1 MTTSS
6 HRRPKTVQNGCY
18 TIGFDNLPHNWFLT
32 YNLSATHSLSSW
44 WQGIFV
50 STRFVE
56 IGHPRLES
64 FVFSAR
70 VFDGSINQGAR
81 LLGFN
86 GVFRDSFRRITGRFP
101 NEIRPNDRFIKR
113 YTKLYKTIHYD
124 IMVHH
129 GLHSL
134 WSLWR
139 YVWRRWRIEQLGL
152 LFSIGSHRWPKTVQ
166 NGCYI
171 IGFDNFPHTWFLT
184 YNWSHSL
191 ISWWQG
197 IFGSRRVVGI
207 FHPRASLASLIAHSG

>member
-44 WQGIFV
+44 WQGIFG

-113 YTKLYKTIHYD
+113 YTKLYKVIQCYTKLYKVIQSYTLW
-124 IMVHH
+124 HH
-129 GLHSL
+129 GTSWSSL
-134 WSLWR
+134 TL
-139 YVWRRWRIEQLGL
+139 VFVTLCLETLA
-152 LFSIGSHRWPKTVQ
+152 HRT
-166 NGCYI
+166 
-171 IGFDNFPHTWFLT
+171 T
-184 YNWSHSL
+184 
-191 ISWWQG
+191 
-197 IFGSRRVVGI
+197 
-207 FHPRASLASLIAHSG
+207 RAPLQ